1 MAALVL
7 RVHGNQLDENGLP
20 MKLELRGHLDVAATP
35 IAAAT
40 VDAELSVAVPP
51 AAHADVT
58 ILEDQ
63 PPRVLITA
71 PSGDA
76 ADDEDATRAEAVES
90 WNRAMRLLQW
100 IG

>member
-1 MAALVL
+1 M
-7 RVHGNQLDENGLP
+7 DEEQAEP
-20 MKLELRGHLDVAATP
+20 SPPSEKVVDMAATP
-35 IAAAT
+35 VVTAT
-40 VDAELSVAVPP
+40 VDAELSVAEPP
-51 AAHADVT
+51 AAHADAA
-58 ILEDQ
+58 ILEDR

-76 ADDEDATRAEAVES
+76 ADDEDVTRAEAVES